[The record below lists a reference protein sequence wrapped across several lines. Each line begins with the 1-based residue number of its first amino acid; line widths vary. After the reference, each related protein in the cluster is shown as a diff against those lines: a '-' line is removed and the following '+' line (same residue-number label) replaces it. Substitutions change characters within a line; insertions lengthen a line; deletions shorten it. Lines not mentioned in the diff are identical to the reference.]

1 MRTLTALTVSVFG
14 LLAACSNNEN
24 RPSSRPPRSSGG
36 AAITGPARCAE
47 GEVLVSSSVLSGV
60 APSDA
65 PTVTNECMGE
75 EAYRQ
80 RATASMY
87 VCQRDAGAA
96 TCLAL
101 PPSAGR

>member
-1 MRTLTALTVSVFG
+1 MRSLTALTVSVLA
-14 LLAACSNNEN
+14 LLAACSNAESRPAS
-24 RPSSRPPRSSGG
+24 RPSRSSGG
-36 AAITGPARCAE
+36 ATTGPARCPE

-60 APSDA
+60 APSEA
-65 PTVTNECMGE
+65 RTVTNECLGD

-87 VCQRDAGAA
+87 VCQRDGGTA
-96 TCLAL
+96 TCLAF